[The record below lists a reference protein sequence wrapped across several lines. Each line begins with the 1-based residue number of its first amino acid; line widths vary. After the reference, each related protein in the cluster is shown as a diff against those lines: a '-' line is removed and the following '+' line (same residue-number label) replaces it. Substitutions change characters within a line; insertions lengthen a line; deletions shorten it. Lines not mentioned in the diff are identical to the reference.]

1 MGCLLTGTRKTRGCP
16 SSPRST
22 GRPDRPPAKPSLR
35 SKAELR
41 RALRPSI
48 VRGVMARPCSSLVE
62 VARSG
67 LAFRRRTSLS
77 DLTLCRPA
85 KTSSLTPLQ
94 LDDCFCAQLRPS
106 QNKQRAEMARPALL
120 TGLGFVV
127 ALGSVAD
134 GAQAQTTASNTKQ
147 VIVSPNA
154 PAAGGPYSQAI
165 KAGNMVFLAG
175 QLAVDP
181 ATNQLLKDAG
191 IEDQTRRALD
201 NLKAV
206 LEADGLMM
214 DHIVSTTVFLKDMNE
229 FGKMN
234 EVYATYFKNA
244 PPARA
249 TVEVARLPRD
259 GKVEISAIAV
269 RP

>member
-1 MGCLLTGTRKTRGCP
+1 
-16 SSPRST
+16 
-22 GRPDRPPAKPSLR
+22 
-35 SKAELR
+35 
-41 RALRPSI
+41 
-48 VRGVMARPCSSLVE
+48 
-62 VARSG
+62 
-67 LAFRRRTSLS
+67 
-77 DLTLCRPA
+77 
-85 KTSSLTPLQ
+85 
-94 LDDCFCAQLRPS
+94 
-106 QNKQRAEMARPALL
+106 
-120 TGLGFVV
+120 
-127 ALGSVAD
+127 
-134 GAQAQTTASNTKQ
+134 
-147 VIVSPNA
+147 
-154 PAAGGPYSQAI
+154 
-165 KAGNMVFLAG
+165 
-175 QLAVDP
+175 
-181 ATNQLLKDAG
+181 LLKDAG

-206 LEADGLMM
+206 LEADGLTM